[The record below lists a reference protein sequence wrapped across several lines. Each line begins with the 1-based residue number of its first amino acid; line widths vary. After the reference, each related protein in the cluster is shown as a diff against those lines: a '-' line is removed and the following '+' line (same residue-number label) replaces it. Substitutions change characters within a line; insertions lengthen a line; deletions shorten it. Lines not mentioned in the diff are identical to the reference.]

1 MFLRSRLIFIDPSH
15 FRPVAAFFDPE
26 CLDFHGI
33 KSRSDAEKGGHPVLG
48 ADRQVGKNS
57 RRRVDPICK
66 DLGSVI
72 HFQTFDQAA
81 ACANGFKT
89 LIPIFFFRIRTKWL
103 KFFLTMPKSGYFIRE
118 LAINIG
124 EDAKNISRKL
134 NILENIGFLKS
145 EKRELQK
152 YYSI

>member
-1 MFLRSRLIFIDPSH
+1 
-15 FRPVAAFFDPE
+15 
-26 CLDFHGI
+26 
-33 KSRSDAEKGGHPVLG
+33 
-48 ADRQVGKNS
+48 
-57 RRRVDPICK
+57 
-66 DLGSVI
+66 
-72 HFQTFDQAA
+72 
-81 ACANGFKT
+81 
-89 LIPIFFFRIRTKWL
+89 
-103 KFFLTMPKSGYFIRE
+103 MPKSGYFIRE